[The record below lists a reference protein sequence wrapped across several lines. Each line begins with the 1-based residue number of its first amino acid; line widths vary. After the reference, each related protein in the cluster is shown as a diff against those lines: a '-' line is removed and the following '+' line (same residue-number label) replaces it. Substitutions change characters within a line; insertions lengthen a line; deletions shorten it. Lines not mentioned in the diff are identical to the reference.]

1 MSTVTPVLRPMG
13 LGELLDRAVTF
24 WRAHWKALF
33 QLVLGFQLVT
43 YVFLAAAQGLG
54 KKFFPLASDPTALQK
69 TPDLAFPDLLGSTA
83 LLMAAGLIALLLSQI
98 GAVALTWYVW
108 SRITSRGAPSP
119 GDAFRHAAARLTS
132 SAGIFGLSLL
142 WSFAVFLLLMI
153 PAGIFGG
160 LAAVLFSRES
170 GAAALAVAIVG
181 GLLLFGATLVVV
193 LWFVIRFIL
202 VSQII
207 AVESL
212 GAFATFRRSNVLSSG
227 RVEAG
232 PIGLV
237 KVRLTVLV
245 TVIGALLLLMS
256 LVNSL
261 PMLIVGAL
269 FGANFNPGNT
279 VYDVVPLV
287 VLVPLQLGQTFLG
300 SLVSPL
306 LAVFQT
312 YFYAD
317 MRMRREGL
325 DLELALGG
333 VE

>member
-1 MSTVTPVLRPMG
+1 MSTLAPVLRPMG
-13 LGELLDRAVTF
+13 LGELLDRALTF

-43 YVFLAAAQGLG
+43 YVFVAAAQGLG
-54 KKFFPLASDPTALQK
+54 KKWFPLASDPTALQK
-69 TPDLAFPDLLGSTA
+69 TPDLAFPHLLGA
-83 LLMAAGLIALLLSQI
+83 NGLLMSAGLIALFLSQLS
-98 GAVALTWYVW
+98 AVAITWYAW
-108 SRITSRGAPSP
+108 SRITARGTPSP

-132 SAGIFGLSLL
+132 SAGVFGLSLA
-142 WSFAVFLLLMI
+142 WSLGVFALLMI
-153 PAGIFGG
+153 PAGVFGG
-160 LAAVLFSRES
+160 LSAFLITRDS
-170 GAAALAVAIVG
+170 GGAALAAGIVG
-181 GLLLFGATLVVV
+181 GLLLFAATVIVI

-212 GAFATFRRSNVLSSG
+212 GALATFGRSNVMSSG
-227 RVEAG
+227 RVESG

-237 KVRLTVLV
+237 KLRLTVLV

-261 PMLIVGAL
+261 PLFIVGAF
-269 FGANFNPGNT
+269 FGANFTPGNT

-306 LAVFQT
+306 FAIFQT
-312 YFYAD
+312 FFYAD

-333 VE
+333 TE